1 MLVVWDYFGVMAQDG
16 FWYESRSVA
25 DGFHRSVHMRQV
37 ADEVDL
43 GHMSWDE
50 FCVEVSKDIRVPVEL
65 VEQRFSEHRI
75 NRQVVETILALKK
88 RGHTS
93 VLLSNASHEYL
104 LPIMHKLGTYV
115 LFDRVFVSSE
125 IGLMKPDP
133 DIFRY
138 VLAEMAID
146 ASGAIM
152 VDDSARNIDAA
163 QLVGMRGVV
172 YEPGMDIKGCVLE
185 LVA

>member
-25 DGFHRSVHMRQV
+25 DGFHRSAHMRQV

-50 FCVEVSKDIRVPVEL
+50 FCVEVSKDIRVPIEE
-65 VEQRFSEHRI
+65 VEQRFTQHRI

-88 RGHTS
+88 HGHTP
-93 VLLSNASHEYL
+93 VLLSNASHDYL
-104 LPIMHKLGTYV
+104 LPIMRKLGTYI
-115 LFDRVFVSSE
+115 LFDRIFVSSE
-125 IGLMKPDP
+125 TGLMKPDP

-138 VLAEMAID
+138 VLAEMAVD
-146 ASGAIM
+146 ARDAIM

-163 QLVGMRGVV
+163 ELVGMRGIV
-172 YEPGMDIKGCVLE
+172 YVPGMDIKSQLFE